1 MYKLKV
7 SKMRKTVNKMKSRLY
22 HKEVLKFFLYLVV
35 KGVTVT
41 CDAMFQ
47 DHMQI
52 TSNKDY
58 HTQFRFVY

>member
-1 MYKLKV
+1 
-7 SKMRKTVNKMKSRLY
+7 MRETVNKVKSRRD
-22 HKEVLKFFLYLVV
+22 HNEFLKFFYLVV

-52 TSNKDY
+52 SSNKDY
-58 HTQFRFVY
+58 HTQFCFVY